1 MGYGLGLRL
10 GLGLGIGLVLGLGLG
25 LGLRLGLGLG
35 SIRLVFPLSS
45 TTSLEMSPEA
55 YLKHYKHQKIVFI
68 YDSENSIWDKKGQN
82 L

>member
-1 MGYGLGLRL
+1 M
-10 GLGLGIGLVLGLGLG
+10 LGLGLG

-35 SIRLVFPLSS
+35 PIRLVFPLSS

-55 YLKHYKHQKIVFI
+55 YLKHYKHQKIVF
-68 YDSENSIWDKKGQN
+68 Y